1 MEFRSLLTVALRVN
15 GRQHEVTVDVRTTL
29 LDLLREHLKLTGTK
43 WQRMVQR
50 CHLSR
55 PPCDPARQLVSVGET
70 YDFQI
75 QPSLGQLL
83 WLEVRRPTG
92 EWVAQAPIR
101 VRSAWILPAFDPL
114 LAGEVIK

>member
-1 MEFRSLLTVALRVN
+1 VAKDGATLPP
-15 GRQHEVTVDVRTTL
+15 QQTAVR
-29 LDLLREHLKLTGTK
+29 
-43 WQRMVQR
+43 
-50 CHLSR
+50 
-55 PPCDPARQLVSVGET
+55 PARQLVSVGET

-92 EWVAQAPIR
+92 EWVVQAPIR